1 MGFKIAYILQAVRGV
16 AFSDA
21 LKRIRHRN
29 ALKINFRRFCRETE
43 GRRSV
48 TREHS
53 NFFITP
59 ISYKHEKNIS
69 LQVTQSN
76 VTCNVDVTPCNA
88 VEGDIDKDI
97 EEDIKEIDKESF
109 GQPTV
114 NRRFTT
120 G

>member
-1 MGFKIAYILQAVRGV
+1 MDFKIAYILQAVREV
-16 AFSDA
+16 AFRDA
-21 LKRIRHRN
+21 RKRIRHRN
-29 ALKINFRRFCRETE
+29 AMKINFRRFCRETE

-76 VTCNVDVTPCNA
+76 VI
-88 VEGDIDKDI
+88 EEDKKRDI
-97 EEDIKEIDKESF
+97 EEINKESF
-109 GQPTV
+109 CV
-114 NRRFTT
+114 LH
-120 G
+120 

>member
-1 MGFKIAYILQAVRGV
+1 MRERVGAG
-16 AFSDA
+16 
-21 LKRIRHRN
+21 N
-29 ALKINFRRFCRETE
+29 ALKSHFRRFCRETE

-76 VTCNVDVTPCNA
+76 VTQRYVTRYADVTQRYA
-88 VEGDIDKDI
+88 TEEDKERDI
-97 EEDIKEIDKESF
+97 EEDIKEINKESF

>member
-1 MGFKIAYILQAVRGV
+1 MK
-16 AFSDA
+16 S
-21 LKRIRHRN
+21 H
-29 ALKINFRRFCRETE
+29 FRRFCRETE
-43 GRRSV
+43 GHRSV

-76 VTCNVDVTPCNA
+76 VTRNVTHNVTRNVTVTQNHA
-88 VEGDIDKDI
+88 IEEDKERDI

-109 GQPTV
+109 CV
-114 NRRFTT
+114 LR
-120 G
+120 

>member
-1 MGFKIAYILQAVRGV
+1 M
-16 AFSDA
+16 
-21 LKRIRHRN
+21 
-29 ALKINFRRFCRETE
+29 KINFRRFCRETE
-43 GRRSV
+43 ERRSV

-53 NFFITP
+53 DFFITP

-76 VTCNVDVTPCNA
+76 VTCNA
-88 VEGDIDKDI
+88 VEEDIDKDI